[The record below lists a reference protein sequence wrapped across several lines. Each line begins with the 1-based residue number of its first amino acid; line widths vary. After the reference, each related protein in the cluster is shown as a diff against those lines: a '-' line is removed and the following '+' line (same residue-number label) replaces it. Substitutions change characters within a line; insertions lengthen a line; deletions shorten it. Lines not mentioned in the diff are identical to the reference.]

1 VIPKVKALEHL
12 SITAKIATSVSLLV
26 ALAVAVSLVGL
37 YGLKRM
43 QKAVDTAGQASEVLV
58 SANNVTE
65 RVEHFIASHDKN
77 SLLKA
82 KAIMADTLDQI
93 TVLALTRPDEAI
105 SLTTGLHR
113 FSEAIDTLGMATDI
127 MNTETS
133 NMTTNHGRLQK
144 VAMEIEQNIEER
156 RDRLNKQT
164 AIFDVRLRII
174 QDAYRILQSIRD
186 GGRKATAIV
195 ARGLADG
202 KEADF
207 TEADNTCKALLPV
220 LDMLDSLIDATAWPE
235 GLNRLKTSVTQAGLA
250 VGELIDAPLSRRL
263 TLGKQALQQIEI
275 INEMVSSLE
284 GMVRTKEDNIARAT
298 DDLRTDTGLLQN
310 SDNISKRF
318 AERVSKL
325 EAQTLS
331 FRLLPTD
338 EAAGLVI
345 DILDQLTRFARILP
359 SAGSPKG
366 SASALTV
373 GDQIDGYRAA
383 FDRFHQASK
392 TLRQAHDQ
400 VRQEADRTASLVT
413 KYANEQRLVAADN
426 RERGALITVLT
437 SVIAVL
443 IAIFIA
449 WHTSNLI
456 ARPIVALAAVMRRL
470 ADGHLEDEIVG
481 LQRGDELGSMTRA
494 VKVFQD
500 NAIRVRALEA
510 EAEAERQRVLAQL
523 ESMVIERTHELQ
535 QANTMLHEE
544 IIKHTRAEEEIRRLN
559 EELEQKVEERTRQI
573 RRLVESNI
581 IGIFFWTLEGGVTEV
596 NDAFLSI
603 VGYSRQDLLEGKIRW
618 TDMTPAEWRDADERA
633 REELLARGSVP
644 AFEKEYI
651 RKDGSRVPVLVGA
664 ALFEGVTKQGVAF
677 ILDIS
682 GRKRA
687 ELDIRKL
694 NAELMEKISQLNEA
708 QEELVRKEKLSI
720 LGQLSGVVGHELR
733 NPLGVMNNAVY
744 FLKMVLTEADET
756 TKEYLDIIASEIT
769 NSQRIISDLL
779 DFARTKNPQT
789 QSVALR
795 ELVRQTLGRCAI
807 PEKVTV
813 TLDLP
818 ESLPKLRIDPNQIGQ
833 VLVNLLTNAIQ
844 AMPKGGAIQV
854 SARTTTCSGSQEN
867 CVAIAVT
874 DTGEGISPEN
884 RRKLF
889 QPLFTTKVK
898 GIGLG
903 LVACKNLVE
912 ANNGRIDVESGLGKG
927 TTFTLT
933 LPVYGDET

>member
-1 VIPKVKALEHL
+1 
-12 SITAKIATSVSLLV
+12 
-26 ALAVAVSLVGL
+26 
-37 YGLKRM
+37 
-43 QKAVDTAGQASEVLV
+43 
-58 SANNVTE
+58 
-65 RVEHFIASHDKN
+65 
-77 SLLKA
+77 
-82 KAIMADTLDQI
+82 
-93 TVLALTRPDEAI
+93 
-105 SLTTGLHR
+105 
-113 FSEAIDTLGMATDI
+113 
-127 MNTETS
+127 
-133 NMTTNHGRLQK
+133 
-144 VAMEIEQNIEER
+144 
-156 RDRLNKQT
+156 
-164 AIFDVRLRII
+164 
-174 QDAYRILQSIRD
+174 
-186 GGRKATAIV
+186 
-195 ARGLADG
+195 
-202 KEADF
+202 
-207 TEADNTCKALLPV
+207 
-220 LDMLDSLIDATAWPE
+220 
-235 GLNRLKTSVTQAGLA
+235 
-250 VGELIDAPLSRRL
+250 
-263 TLGKQALQQIEI
+263 
-275 INEMVSSLE
+275 
-284 GMVRTKEDNIARAT
+284 
-298 DDLRTDTGLLQN
+298 
-310 SDNISKRF
+310 
-318 AERVSKL
+318 
-325 EAQTLS
+325 
-331 FRLLPTD
+331 
-338 EAAGLVI
+338 
-345 DILDQLTRFARILP
+345 
-359 SAGSPKG
+359 
-366 SASALTV
+366 
-373 GDQIDGYRAA
+373 
-383 FDRFHQASK
+383 
-392 TLRQAHDQ
+392 
-400 VRQEADRTASLVT
+400 
-413 KYANEQRLVAADN
+413 
-426 RERGALITVLT
+426 
-437 SVIAVL
+437 
-443 IAIFIA
+443 
-449 WHTSNLI
+449 
-456 ARPIVALAAVMRRL
+456 
-470 ADGHLEDEIVG
+470 
-481 LQRGDELGSMTRA
+481 
-494 VKVFQD
+494 
-500 NAIRVRALEA
+500 
-510 EAEAERQRVLAQL
+510 
-523 ESMVIERTHELQ
+523 
-535 QANTMLHEE
+535 
-544 IIKHTRAEEEIRRLN
+544 
-559 EELEQKVEERTRQI
+559 
-573 RRLVESNI
+573 VESNI

>member
-1 VIPKVKALEHL
+1 
-12 SITAKIATSVSLLV
+12 
-26 ALAVAVSLVGL
+26 
-37 YGLKRM
+37 
-43 QKAVDTAGQASEVLV
+43 
-58 SANNVTE
+58 
-65 RVEHFIASHDKN
+65 
-77 SLLKA
+77 
-82 KAIMADTLDQI
+82 
-93 TVLALTRPDEAI
+93 
-105 SLTTGLHR
+105 
-113 FSEAIDTLGMATDI
+113 
-127 MNTETS
+127 
-133 NMTTNHGRLQK
+133 MTTNHGRLQK
-144 VAMEIEQNIEER
+144 VAMEIEQNIGER

-174 QDAYRILQSIRD
+174 QDAHRILQSIRD

-202 KEADF
+202 KKADF
-207 TEADNTCKALLPV
+207 TWADNTCKALLPV
-220 LDMLDSLIDATAWPE
+220 LDMLDGLIDATAWPE
-235 GLNRLKTSVTQAGLA
+235 GMNRLKSSVTQAGQA
-250 VGELIDAPLSRRL
+250 IGELIDAPLSRRL
-263 TLGKQALQQIEI
+263 TLGKQALQQIER

-284 GMVRTKEDNIARAT
+284 SMVRVKEESIARAT
-298 DDLRTDTGLLQN
+298 DDLHTDTGLLQN

-331 FRLLPTD
+331 FRLLRTD
-338 EAAGLVI
+338 EAAGPVI

-359 SAGSPKG
+359 STESPKG

-373 GDQIDGYRAA
+373 SDQIDGYRAA
-383 FDRFHQASK
+383 FERFHQASK
-392 TLRQAHDQ
+392 TLRQAHDL
-400 VRQEADRTASLVT
+400 VRQEEERTTSLVSR
-413 KYANEQRLVAADN
+413 YANEQRLVAADN
-426 RERGALITVLT
+426 RKRGALITVLT

-443 IAIFIA
+443 IAFFIA
-449 WHTSNLI
+449 WHTSNMI

-470 ADGHLEDEIVG
+470 AGGHLEEEIVG

-510 EAEAERQRVLAQL
+510 EAEAVRQRVLAQL
-523 ESMVIERTHELQ
+523 ENMVIERTRELQ
-535 QANTMLHEE
+535 QTNTMLQEE

-581 IGIFFWTLEGGVTEV
+581 IGIFFWTLEGGVTEM

-603 VGYSRQDLLEGKIRW
+603 VGYSRQDLLEGKVRW
-618 TDMTPAEWRDADERA
+618 TDMTPVEWRDADERA
-633 REELLARGSVP
+633 REELLARGTVP

-664 ALFEGVTKQGVAF
+664 ALFEGGMKQGVAF

-682 GRKRA
+682 ERKRA

-789 QSVALR
+789 LSVALQ
-795 ELVRQTLGRCAI
+795 ELVCQTLGRCVI
-807 PEKVTV
+807 PENVTV
-813 TLDLP
+813 TQDLP

-844 AMPKGGAIQV
+844 AMPKGGTIQV
-854 SARTTTCSGSQEN
+854 SASTTPCSGSQGN

-884 RRKLF
+884 HRKLF

-912 ANNGRIDVESGLGKG
+912 ANNGRIDVESRIGEG
-927 TTFTLT
+927 TTFTLI
-933 LPVYGDET
+933 LPIHDEGT